1 MKNKLIKSVIITL
14 TLTLAAGV
22 ILFCS
27 AFSLRLPKGTTVN
40 GTEVGGLTRA
50 AAVGLLRKNVE
61 NYLKGEHLRI
71 RCGERAFD
79 FDFPEFYY
87 KENFTENIRAIRKK
101 GEYNFPVFYYLN
113 GAEEIADMI
122 CVSAKIEMN
131 EPQAHFYSYGEPFS
145 YTAGNDGAECD
156 KDKLLNDIS
165 ASLNGGF
172 TEVSATVKKVARTL
186 SEGDI
191 RARTALLYSFTTYFD
206 GSNTGRSSNIKLAAS
221 KINGTVIPSGAEFS
235 FNETVGKRTE
245 ENGFKK
251 AKIIENGKFVDG
263 FGGGVC
269 QVSTTLYNAALLS
282 GLEITEYHPHSLS
295 VSYVAPSRD
304 AMVSGSSCDLKFKNN
319 TAFPVYVRAS
329 ASYNGVTFSVYGKS
343 DGYKYSCVSEI
354 TESIPRPPEQVV
366 EGDEDKVITYG
377 RDGIKSV
384 CYLVAEK
391 DGAEVRR
398 KIRSDRYAPV
408 GEVRQ
413 VKVLTEGETEETPL
427 EETEVN

>member
-1 MKNKLIKSVIITL
+1 MKNKLLKSFTITL

-22 ILFCS
+22 ILFCQ
-27 AFSLRLPKGTTVN
+27 AFSIRLPKGTTVN
-40 GTEVGGLTRA
+40 GTDVGGLTRA

-71 RCGERAFD
+71 CCGERAYD

-87 KENFTENIRAIRKK
+87 KENFSENIRAVRKK

-113 GAEEIADMI
+113 GADEIADMI
-122 CVSAKIEMN
+122 CLSAKTEMN
-131 EPQAHFYSYGEPFS
+131 EPKAQFFSYGEPFVYS
-145 YTAGNDGAECD
+145 AGNDGAECD
-156 KDKLLNDIS
+156 KNKLLNDIS

-172 TEVSATVKKVARTL
+172 SEVHASVNKVKRTL

-221 KINGTVIPSGAEFS
+221 KINGTVIPAGGTFS
-235 FNETVGKRTE
+235 FNERVGRRTA

-263 FGGGVC
+263 YGGGVC

-282 GLEITEYHPHSLS
+282 GLEITEFHPHSLS

-304 AMVSGSSCDLKFKNN
+304 AMVSGSSCDLKFRNN
-319 TAFPVYVRAS
+319 KEYPVYIRAS

-343 DGYKYSCVSEI
+343 DGYKYSCLSEI
-354 TESIPRPPEQVV
+354 TESIPRPPEKVI
-366 EGDEDKVITYG
+366 EGDEDRVITYG
-377 RDGIKSV
+377 KDGIKSV
-384 CYLVAEK
+384 CYLVAER
-391 DGAEVRR
+391 DGVEVRR

-408 GEVRQ
+408 GEIRQ
-413 VKVLTEGETEETPL
+413 VKKDGESAEE
-427 EETEVN
+427 